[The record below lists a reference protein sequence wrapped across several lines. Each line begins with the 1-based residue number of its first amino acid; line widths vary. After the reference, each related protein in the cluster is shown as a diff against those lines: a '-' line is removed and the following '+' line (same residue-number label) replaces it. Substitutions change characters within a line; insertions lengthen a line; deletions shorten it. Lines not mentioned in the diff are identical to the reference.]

1 MEKEGITDSSF
12 RRLASYFAVV
22 GINEDMSMVNND
34 GPLDITSLRFNSALQ
49 DRFPQDDV
57 SNDAPFPNGICYF
70 CMVCALDTRPPF
82 RKSIPPLVEFSSP
95 PVCRS
100 LQNNWIW

>member
-34 GPLDITSLRFNSALQ
+34 GPLDIPSLRFNSALQ

-70 CMVCALDTRPPF
+70 CMVCDLDTH
-82 RKSIPPLVEFSSP
+82 L
-95 PVCRS
+95 S
-100 LQNNWIW
+100 LQKVSTSFSQNFLPTSCWSLCNRDD